1 MKEVLIC
8 GLNNYLG
15 RRAVAH
21 FANDEIN
28 VTAITRNTT
37 LFFSRLK
44 EPPTAKLHAVDL
56 VRRSGD
62 FESFKI
68 ANLEAAIYFA
78 QAPTLND
85 AVNIKLE
92 IIALQNFIELVKR
105 QSCWRIIYVARLMDR
120 KYLQPVI
127 ELFNTQGIQYTI
139 VLKNCTVGKGS
150 MLDNIFKVLEK
161 QRVVVY
167 VNKIAKLKFQ
177 PIAALDV
184 IRWLQSM
191 LAIEAFVDRI
201 IELGGPT
208 IMNFRDFFQVYG
220 RFSPKHIHPRT
231 LSLPKQLVKF
241 IFTKLYKVN
250 GENFEEFRHVIRHEN
265 VVDNTVWQQYMPFEL
280 TPIERAIELDC

>member
-44 EPPTAKLHAVDL
+44 EPPTAKLHAIDL

-68 ANLEAAIYFA
+68 VNLEAAFYFA

-120 KYLQPVI
+120 KYLQPVV

-191 LAIEAFVDRI
+191 LPIEAFVDRI

-220 RFSPKHIHPRT
+220 RFSPTHIHPRT

-250 GENFEEFRHVIRHEN
+250 GENFEEFRYVIRHEN

>member
-44 EPPTAKLHAVDL
+44 EPPTAKLHAIDL

-68 ANLEAAIYFA
+68 VNLEAAFYFA

-120 KYLQPVI
+120 KYLQPVV

-191 LAIEAFVDRI
+191 LPIQAFVDRI

-220 RFSPKHIHPRT
+220 RFSPTHIHPRT

-250 GENFEEFRHVIRHEN
+250 GENFEEFRYVIRHEN